1 MLIKLT
7 KKIKQY
13 YKIKLED
20 LPPGVFTPEA
30 WKAEIYKQIFMYDA
44 DWIANLN
51 VQTEIVNVKSV
62 KRFSVFDYD
71 EEYRSVQG
79 REYLKGAKTKVIFND
94 NSIIHVVESVTE
106 IISKTGAK

>member
-1 MLIKLT
+1 MLIQLT
-7 KKIKQY
+7 KKIKLY

-30 WKAEIYKQIFMYDA
+30 WKAEIYKQIFMYEA

-62 KRFSVFDYD
+62 KCFSVFNHD
-71 EEYRSVQG
+71 EEYRNVKG
-79 REYLKGAKTKVIFND
+79 REYLKGANTKVIFND
-94 NSIIHVVESVTE
+94 GSIIFVTE
-106 IISKTGAK
+106 KIPEIVSKTGAK